1 MTTDGDEAYGPD
13 DDPYALALRPGSKA
27 VFLRLADGRRIPMP
41 VNRWHDRPT
50 AADLT
55 VLERCIGPVLDVG
68 CGPGRL
74 CRELLRRKVFA
85 LGVDIA
91 PRAVALTSA
100 RGGLALQR
108 SVFDR
113 LPAERTWQTVLLID
127 GNIGIGGDP
136 RSLLRRCCG
145 LIAPT
150 GRLVVE
156 VDSQDVDEVCT
167 ARLEDRRGRSGP
179 TFAWARLGSRALGL
193 IAKDLALSI
202 TDQWASG
209 ERRFATLTHHR
220 SIPDRFP
227 PR

>member
-1 MTTDGDEAYGPD
+1 MTTDEDEGYGLD
-13 DDPYALALRPGSKA
+13 DDPYALALRPGSKP
-27 VFLRLADGRRIPMP
+27 VFLRLADGRRIPVP

-50 AADLT
+50 ADDMT
-55 VLERCIGPVLDVG
+55 VLERCVGPVLDVG

-74 CRELLRRKVFA
+74 CGELLYRKVFA

-91 PRAVALTSA
+91 PLAVALTSA

-113 LPAERTWQTVLLID
+113 LPAERAWQTVLLID
-127 GNIGIGGDP
+127 GNIGIGGNP
-136 RSLLRRCCG
+136 RSLLRRCRG

-167 ARLEDRRGRSGP
+167 ARLEDQRGRSGP
-179 TFAWARLGSRALGL
+179 TFAWARIGGRALGL

-220 SIPDRFP
+220 STPDRFP